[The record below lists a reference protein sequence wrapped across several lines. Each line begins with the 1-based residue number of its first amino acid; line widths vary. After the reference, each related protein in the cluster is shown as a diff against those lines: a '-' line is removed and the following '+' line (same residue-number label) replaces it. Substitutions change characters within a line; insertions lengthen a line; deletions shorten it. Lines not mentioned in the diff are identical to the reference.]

1 MTKSWH
7 PRLQVNLKKSE
18 FLPLKNW
25 FDNSKKHPAFKHIC
39 LKAYRDWTAV
49 VHINNKIV
57 KESPDGGAKEA
68 EFQNQKS
75 SQKRA
80 GSPDGG
86 AKEAECQ
93 NHKSSQETTVRRV
106 PNAKTNQG
114 CLVGS

>member
-68 EFQNQKS
+68 ECQNQKS
-75 SQKRA
+75 SQKTA
-80 GSPDGG
+80 GL
-86 AKEAECQ
+86 
-93 NHKSSQETTVRRV
+93 SSQETSVRRV

-114 CLVGS
+114 CLGGS